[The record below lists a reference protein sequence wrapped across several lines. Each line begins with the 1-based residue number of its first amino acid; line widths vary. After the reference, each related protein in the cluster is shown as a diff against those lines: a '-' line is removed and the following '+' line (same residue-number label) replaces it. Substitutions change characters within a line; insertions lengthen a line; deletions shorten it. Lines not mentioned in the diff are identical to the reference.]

1 MKKYVINAIYVEG
14 YERIALIE
22 RIDNGEKFT
31 VHFLEYDEY
40 LDSGGE
46 STKRKVGDVLEG
58 DISIDLVSIS
68 RNMDKEIMHQ
78 QTIEKSSHIEAIV
91 EVFQV
96 IDDYSIYAF
105 SSISND
111 KILVEFEDMVNYCEN
126 DIVFIEG
133 SLEMNEIEN

>member
-1 MKKYVINAIYVEG
+1 MCSSDL